1 MLIYGINFVQILGL
15 DLDKIHY
22 NNISSNGTVIFCF
35 IELSSMLILAQYIKY
50 PIEIQKVFKNGP
62 KNKKYT
68 IICSII
74 QLVHIFYK

>member
-35 IELSSMLILAQYIKY
+35 IELSNMLILTQYIKY

-74 QLVHIFYK
+74 KLVHIFYK

>member
-35 IELSSMLILAQYIKY
+35 IELSNMLILTQYIKY

-62 KNKKYT
+62 KNKKIYHNLLYYT
-68 IICSII
+68 IGT
-74 QLVHIFYK
+74 HIL

>member
-35 IELSSMLILAQYIKY
+35 IELSNMLILTQYIKY

-62 KNKKYT
+62 KNKK
-68 IICSII
+68 I
-74 QLVHIFYK
+74 Q